1 MTTPIYVVSGFL
13 GSGKT
18 TFLSKILSSYQ
29 KEVLI
34 IQFEDGEEEL
44 DTNLTNTGGL
54 HLMCWTKEELEKDY
68 EHVISEITKEIEAHE
83 YHEIWVEWNGMEA
96 FSKLERIFL
105 QLRMLPY
112 SYIEKVIYLAD
123 VQQAEILLGQTGEGP
138 MSQVAS
144 SDIVFVRN
152 EKNIKDINKF
162 KQKLKSISSSLDIR
176 LLPQESIEKE
186 AIKRKFNPNIIWAE
200 IILLAGVLFFFML
213 PFLEQ
218 RGIPVNA
225 VLTMFMGVFLQG
237 VPFLLLGVLLSAA
250 IQIFVPK
257 EWIEKVFPKSPVLG
271 MAAGLAAGFFLPV
284 CDCAS
289 IPVFKSLLKKG
300 VALPAA
306 VCFMTASPIVNPVVL
321 ISTYYAFNNDIR
333 AVFYRTGLGL
343 ICSFLIGLSFLIK
356 KPADFLKEG
365 TETFS
370 YCTCGCYEESETG
383 KGIWGKSQLFL
394 RHAQLEFYDVGKYL
408 LIGIFISSL
417 FQTAN
422 LAGLKN
428 LGNSSM
434 PIALFAMILLSFL
447 LSLCSSSD
455 AVVAR
460 SLSGTFSFVPMLGFL
475 VFGPMMDI
483 KNVMMLKGY
492 FKGKFVLRLAV
503 TALLVCYAAVLIFG
517 LLGGGMV
524 I

>member
-1 MTTPIYVVSGFL
+1 MTAPVYVVSGFL

-18 TFLSKILSSYQ
+18 TFLSKLLNSYQ

-44 DTNLTNTGGL
+44 DTDLTNTGRF
-54 HLMCWTKEELEKDY
+54 HLMRWTKEELEKDY
-68 EHVISEITKEIEAHE
+68 ERVRLEITEEIEAHD

-96 FSKLERIFL
+96 FSKLEHIFL
-105 QLRMLPY
+105 QLSMMPCLHMER
-112 SYIEKVIYLAD
+112 VIYLAD

-138 MSQVAS
+138 VSQVAA
-144 SDIVFVRN
+144 SDIVYVRN
-152 EKNIKDINKF
+152 EKDSKDIKRL

-176 LLPQESIEKE
+176 PLAQEGIEKE
-186 AIKRKFNPNIIWAE
+186 AIKRKFNPNIIWGE
-200 IILLAGVLFFFML
+200 IILLAGIFFLMVPSL
-213 PFLEQ
+213 DQ

-250 IQIFVPK
+250 IQIFVPR
-257 EWIEKVFPKSPVLG
+257 EWIEKVFPKNPILG

-343 ICSFLIGLSFLIK
+343 ICSFLIGLSFLFK
-356 KPADFLKEG
+356 KPADFLKDG
-365 TETFS
+365 AETFS
-370 YCTCGCYEESETG
+370 YCTCGCYEESGTE
-383 KGIWGKSQLFL
+383 KGIWGKLQLFL

-434 PIALFAMILLSFL
+434 PIAVFAMILLSFL

-517 LLGGGMV
+517 LLGGGMA